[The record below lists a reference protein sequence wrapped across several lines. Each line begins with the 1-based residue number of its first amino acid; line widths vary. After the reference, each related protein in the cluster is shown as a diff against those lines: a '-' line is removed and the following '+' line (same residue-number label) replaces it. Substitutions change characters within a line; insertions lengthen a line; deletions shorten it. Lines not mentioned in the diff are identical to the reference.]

1 MAAYVMVDAT
11 MLKPFDFRCFP
22 DIRHWM
28 DVDILIS
35 GCFGMPFRHLMVWMT
50 FEGQPHWLS
59 RFPQPLLCL
68 DLILEDIMDFC
79 MVSEEFEVFL

>member
-1 MAAYVMVDAT
+1 
-11 MLKPFDFRCFP
+11 
-22 DIRHWM
+22 
-28 DVDILIS
+28 
-35 GCFGMPFRHLMVWMT
+35 MVWMT

-79 MVSEEFEVFL
+79 MVSEEFEFFYRKSRRFPLIWCVNTFV